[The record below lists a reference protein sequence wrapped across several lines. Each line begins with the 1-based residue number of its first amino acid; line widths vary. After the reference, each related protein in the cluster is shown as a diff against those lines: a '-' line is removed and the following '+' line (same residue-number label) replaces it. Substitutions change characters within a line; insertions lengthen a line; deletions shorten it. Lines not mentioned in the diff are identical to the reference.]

1 MSLGM
6 DEMQAPQA
14 PSDLGPTGADIW
26 YELMHER
33 KLGATH
39 MSLVHNLCR
48 CADNLDTF
56 AAGYA
61 DNLVTRDDMGAEVAN
76 PLLVE
81 FRQQLLAMR
90 QILKDLGLMQLDKPE
105 SAGGGASK
113 WAKWAEENGIQT
125 R

>member
-1 MSLGM
+1 M
-6 DEMQAPQA
+6 DTWQTPEP
-14 PSDLGPTGADIW
+14 PSDLGSTGSDIW
-26 YELMHER
+26 HELLHER

-39 MSLVHNLCR
+39 LALVHNLCR

-81 FRQQLLAMR
+81 FRQQLLALR
-90 QILKDLGLMQLDKPE
+90 QILKDLGLMELDAASVE
-105 SAGGGASK
+105 SGGSK
-113 WAKWAEENGIQT
+113 WDEWARANGVMK

>member
-1 MSLGM
+1 M
-6 DEMQAPQA
+6 DTTQTPQA
-14 PSDLGPTGADIW
+14 PDDLGPTGTDMW
-26 YELMHER
+26 HELMFER
-33 KLGATH
+33 RLGATH
-39 MSLVHNLCR
+39 MALVHNLCR

-81 FRQQLLAMR
+81 FRQQLLALR
-90 QILKDLGLMQLDKPE
+90 QILKDLGLMELDRVQVE
-105 SAGGGASK
+105 SGGSK
-113 WAKWAEENGIQT
+113 WEKWAESKGIVT

>member
-1 MSLGM
+1 MN
-6 DEMQAPQA
+6 EMVQAPD
-14 PSDLGPTGADIW
+14 DLGATGRDMW
-26 YELMHER
+26 NELMYER

-48 CADNLDTF
+48 TADNLDAF
-56 AAGYA
+56 ARSYAG
-61 DNLVTRDDMGAEVAN
+61 NLVVTDDMGTEVAN

-90 QILKDLGLMQLDKPE
+90 QILKDLGLMRLE
-105 SAGGGASK
+105 GGGESDGGSSK
-113 WAKWAEENGIQT
+113 WAAWAEKNGIAT